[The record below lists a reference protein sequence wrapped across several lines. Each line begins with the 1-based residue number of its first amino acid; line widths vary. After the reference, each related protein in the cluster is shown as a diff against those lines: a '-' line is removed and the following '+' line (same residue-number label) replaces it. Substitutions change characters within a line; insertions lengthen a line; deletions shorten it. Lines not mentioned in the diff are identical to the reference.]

1 MASEPNGDPAELRR
15 RLELI
20 EAFLASLGEGDLTGA
35 SAMVCK
41 TTSLGSYPTGSGA
54 GKMFALQQLDVAGVE
69 TEGGS
74 ATTNALSGTFFGMML
89 GTGLPPANTQV
100 LVVMVPY
107 CPVFAYYG

>member
-1 MASEPNGDPAELRR
+1 MDSGASDAVELRR
-15 RLELI
+15 RVELLE
-20 EAFLASLGEGDLTGA
+20 AQLALLAEGDLTGA
-35 SAMVCK
+35 TAMLCK

-54 GKMFALQQLDVAGVE
+54 GKMFALQQLDAAGVE

-74 ATTNALSGTFFGMML
+74 ATTNALSGTFFGMMV